1 MLHAVNPTNDF
12 SAYLRDENDV
22 VFAPAESFEAALHG
36 FVIDWVAKNA
46 AEFGHI
52 GCIRG
57 SGSANNEII
66 RRHMLMFK
74 SNNPGVATLSF
85 VPVRFCSS
93 LRPLCQMNNQPP
105 AVISLNLP
113 KPPLRLIGA
122 AALAIVA
129 LILVWTSFY
138 TVPAESE
145 AVVLR
150 FGKFLKIAEPGLQ
163 FKIPLGIDEYTLV
176 QTRRQLKLEFGFY
189 TYGYTNPDQAG
200 QQQVEEKSMVTGDLN
215 AALVEWV
222 VQYRISDPKEYLF
235 DVRNPGQTL
244 RDLSEAAMR
253 EVIGDRTVDEVITIG
268 RQDIEISALA
278 RMQELAT
285 RYKLGVRVDQVQLKN
300 VNPPREVQASFNE
313 VNKAQQDREN
323 AINIANGDYNEAVP
337 RARGQ
342 ADQTIRGAEG
352 YRFKRVNEAEGDIAS
367 FNFMLGQYVK
377 APEITRTR
385 LYLETM
391 GDVLPAMGPK
401 IIIDDSMKQLLPIL
415 PLSLKP
421 EAKQ

>member
-1 MLHAVNPTNDF
+1 
-12 SAYLRDENDV
+12 
-22 VFAPAESFEAALHG
+22 
-36 FVIDWVAKNA
+36 
-46 AEFGHI
+46 
-52 GCIRG
+52 
-57 SGSANNEII
+57 
-66 RRHMLMFK
+66 
-74 SNNPGVATLSF
+74 
-85 VPVRFCSS
+85 
-93 LRPLCQMNNQPP
+93 MNNQPP
-105 AVISLNLP
+105 AVITLNLP
-113 KPPLRLIGA
+113 KPPLRLIGL
-122 AALAIVA
+122 LAVVVVA
-129 LILVWTSFY
+129 LILVWTSYY

-150 FGKFLKIAEPGLQ
+150 FGRFLKIAEPGLH
-163 FKIPLGIDEYTLV
+163 FKIPLGVDEYTLV

-189 TYGYTNPDQAG
+189 TYGYTNPDQPS
-200 QQQVEEKSMVTGDLN
+200 QQQLEEKSMVTGDLTVL
-215 AALVEWV
+215 A
-222 VQYRISDPKEYLF
+222 
-235 DVRNPGQTL
+235 TL
-244 RDLSEAAMR
+244 EQAIEKLNVMR
-253 EVIGDRTVDEVITIG
+253 EEEGRSMEAELRRRMKALEEVTREVEHLRG
-268 RQDIEISALA
+268 AVSRAYMEKVRA

-367 FNFMLGQYVK
+367 FNAMLSQYIK

-391 GDVLPAMGPK
+391 GDVLPLMGPK
-401 IIIDDSMKQLLPIL
+401 IIVDDSMKQLLPIL
-415 PLSLKP
+415 PLSMKP
-421 EAKQ
+421 EAK

>member
-1 MLHAVNPTNDF
+1 
-12 SAYLRDENDV
+12 
-22 VFAPAESFEAALHG
+22 
-36 FVIDWVAKNA
+36 
-46 AEFGHI
+46 
-52 GCIRG
+52 
-57 SGSANNEII
+57 
-66 RRHMLMFK
+66 
-74 SNNPGVATLSF
+74 
-85 VPVRFCSS
+85 
-93 LRPLCQMNNQPP
+93 MNNQPP
-105 AVISLNLP
+105 AVIKMNLP
-113 KPPLRLIGA
+113 TPPWRLIGFV
-122 AALAIVA
+122 ALVFVA
-129 LILVWTSFY
+129 LIVIWSSYY

-150 FGKFLKIAEPGLQ
+150 FGRFLKITQPGLH
-163 FKIPLGIDEYTLV
+163 FKIPLGIDEYILV

-189 TYGYTNPDQAG
+189 TPGYTNPDQPSRDPQA
-200 QQQVEEKSMVTGDLN
+200 EKSMVTGDLN

-222 VQYRISDPKEYLF
+222 VQYRISDPREFLF
-235 DVRNPGQTL
+235 DVRNPNQTL
-244 RDLSEAAMR
+244 RDLSEASMR

-268 RQDIEISALA
+268 RQDIEIAALA

-367 FNFMLGQYVK
+367 FNAMLGQYIK

-391 GDVLPAMGPK
+391 QEVLPAMGPK

-415 PLSLKP
+415 PLSTKP
-421 EAKQ
+421 ETK

>member
-1 MLHAVNPTNDF
+1 
-12 SAYLRDENDV
+12 
-22 VFAPAESFEAALHG
+22 
-36 FVIDWVAKNA
+36 
-46 AEFGHI
+46 
-52 GCIRG
+52 
-57 SGSANNEII
+57 
-66 RRHMLMFK
+66 
-74 SNNPGVATLSF
+74 
-85 VPVRFCSS
+85 
-93 LRPLCQMNNQPP
+93 MNNQPP
-105 AVISLNLP
+105 AVINLNLP
-113 KPPLRLIGA
+113 RPPMKLIGA
-122 AALAIVA
+122 AVVVATA
-129 LILVWTSFY
+129 LIVLWTSYY
-138 TVPAESE
+138 TVAAESE
-145 AVVLR
+145 GVVLR
-150 FGKFLKIAEPGLQ
+150 FGKFLKTVEPGLH
-163 FKIPLGIDEYTLV
+163 FKLPLGIDEVSVLP
-176 QTRRQLKLEFGFY
+176 TRRQLKLEFGFY
-189 TYGYTNPDQAG
+189 TSGYTNPDQPTRE
-200 QQQVEEKSMVTGDLN
+200 QLEEKSMVTGDLN

-222 VQYRISDPKEYLF
+222 VQYRIDDPKEYLF

-268 RQDIEISALA
+268 RQDIEISALT
-278 RMQELAT
+278 RMQELAK

-367 FNFMLGQYVK
+367 FNAMLGQYIK

-391 GDVLPAMGPK
+391 GDVLPGVGEK
-401 IIIDDSMKQLLPIL
+401 IIIDDTMRNLLPIL
-415 PLSLKP
+415 PLNKARRRNEQARLP
-421 EAKQ
+421 HTFVA

>member
-1 MLHAVNPTNDF
+1 
-12 SAYLRDENDV
+12 
-22 VFAPAESFEAALHG
+22 
-36 FVIDWVAKNA
+36 
-46 AEFGHI
+46 
-52 GCIRG
+52 
-57 SGSANNEII
+57 
-66 RRHMLMFK
+66 
-74 SNNPGVATLSF
+74 
-85 VPVRFCSS
+85 
-93 LRPLCQMNNQPP
+93 MNNQPP
-105 AVISLNLP
+105 AVLPLNLP
-113 KPPLRLIGA
+113 KPPLRLIAFVG
-122 AALAIVA
+122 LIILA
-129 LILVWTSFY
+129 LILVWTSYY

-150 FGKFLKIAEPGLQ
+150 FGKFLKIVEPGLH
-163 FKIPLGIDEYTLV
+163 FKIPLGIDEYTEV

-189 TYGYTNPDQAG
+189 TAGYTNPDQPSR
-200 QQQVEEKSMVTGDLN
+200 QQLEEKSMVTGDLN

-235 DVRNPGQTL
+235 DVRNPNQTL

-300 VNPPREVQASFNE
+300 VNPPREVQDSFNE

-352 YRFKRVNEAEGDIAS
+352 YRFKRVNEAEGDVAS
-367 FNFMLGQYVK
+367 FNAMLGQYIK

-391 GDVLPAMGPK
+391 GDVLPGMGPK

-415 PLSLKP
+415 PLSIKP
-421 EAKQ
+421 EPAR